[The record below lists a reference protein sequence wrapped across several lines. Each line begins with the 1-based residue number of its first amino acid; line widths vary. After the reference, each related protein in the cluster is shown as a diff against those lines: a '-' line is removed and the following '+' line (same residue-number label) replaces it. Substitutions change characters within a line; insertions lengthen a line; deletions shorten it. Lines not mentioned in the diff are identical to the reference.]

1 MRRFQQLRIWVI
13 AALSLFML
21 HTQSNAQNVT
31 YGFVQ
36 GLNPLEITAVAYP
49 DFTSNDVTMVTSVFS
64 FLLPEGTTTI
74 PAIPIAPAVGNFNNI
89 TGSWDVQLITP
100 TLYTNLG
107 FNGADLQGN
116 DVYQVVLQNSP
127 ILTNVVNGTPIELF
141 SFVLP
146 SDCLGGNV
154 EVLTNNGAIQQSIV
168 TNLFSNF
175 NNQMS
180 LSVNNNPAADTYNGN
195 DPTTFS
201 IMCPI
206 LNDLPDAV
214 DDNVNVNGNTTT
226 PIAPLVN
233 DNFGVNGPGTQA
245 ILIVTPPVNGIA
257 TVDNNGTPNDPTDDT
272 IDYTPNN
279 GFAGTDQIVYQI
291 CDSNGDC
298 DQATIT
304 INVTTMQN
312 CIPTL
317 QVFNASGAQI
327 TNGSSFTYTAPEGEC
342 GVQLIWTVF
351 AFDNC
356 GLPTLTSSISNPN
369 PQVIPTA
376 QLVQLNNAPTYA
388 LEIFAAVGTNT
399 VTVTATAL
407 DGTVVTQTFTI
418 EVPDIR
424 LPEIYTPGNMNIEI
438 PSCESDIPVNWTV
451 SVVDDCDIQPTLIQ
465 TAGPISGASLV
476 PGNYTVSYEATDDYG
491 NTSTESF
498 VISVNLAPS
507 PAPIVDVSDNGQFNV
522 PACEDDALVVFSGNV
537 YDCDL
542 TPFNFNAADLTV
554 TTNALSPGASGAVA
568 ISYTLPQDGYVY
580 FEATGN
586 LTPGTYVIVTDYQ
599 GVSVDHGVIV
609 TQDADQAATI
619 DMPGNLSYLVPQ
631 CSAGADLGFAV
642 QISDDCDTNLSGATF
657 TWNGAAAPAIDAAA
671 SNPSAGLYVWN
682 VSGVAAGSYTLGAS
696 YTDGAGNTS
705 TSEVTF
711 TVTGQPDTWAPLIV
725 YPSQDINVDLDP
737 CGPPTAVVTFEVT
750 ATDNCDG
757 DLVPNVSA
765 TGGTIVSNVTNGG
778 DTYVWTGGPGSYTVN
793 ISSTDAAGNTRT
805 EDFVINITQD
815 PAPLA
820 ALVCNDDINVTLD
833 DNCQREIR
841 ADMVLEGEMGCLD
854 NDDFVINI
862 VNDDDPS
869 NGNILDGC
877 GEFIYEI
884 DLNLPPAIDGFT
896 SDYEASNWTVVEE
909 NDGTVTITPDV
920 ATLVSGNAGGCTN
933 AESSMTIAAANDGT
947 ISFDYDYD
955 TNDPGW
961 EGHIIQVD
969 ANGNITTLVD
979 VTGSA
984 AGSINQSVAAG
995 DVLYIAVVSV
1005 DCNFGSGTAEISNFH
1020 FEPAGI
1026 PFPVDFIGCWG
1037 YITGEDKAAPVIECP
1052 ANTGTGTIVKN
1063 GYTLSGTIDTG
1074 DPQVVVND
1082 WSCLIDNAQPSS
1094 AGTRYVDVQAFQV
1107 DENDIYTFLV
1117 QSDVTQTGNVGFAI
1131 YQGGYDVSNPCENII
1146 AQSDIP
1152 QPPGVGN
1159 PLPGS
1164 QGNDPYVRLALP
1176 LQAGVTYYL
1185 ATTTFTPDATG
1196 NYQYSICSDDD
1207 GQVGFFDT
1215 TYVTNPDWSV
1225 DEIVTFTPFPT
1236 SPVTIQLL
1244 LHCED
1249 FDAIYNNPAS
1259 LSITGSPTVSDNCNN
1274 NVDVTFED
1282 NYAQNGDC
1290 GDIVITRTFTVVDN
1304 KGNTSY
1310 CNQLITLSP
1319 VIANDRGDSEVWL
1332 PPFTAPVECD
1342 EDFETLPNGHPT
1354 PAVTGYPFVFTISGI
1369 YDLNDNYCNVGASYE
1384 DGADIVVCDGAYK
1397 FIRTWTIVDWCNP
1410 IDFFTYSQ
1418 LIKVGDF
1425 TPPTVGHPG
1434 EDYDWDGV
1442 IDPLVFSTSPFS
1454 CTAAFEVPIPTVT
1467 DNCSDYEVYTEI
1479 VTTVEIDVTNQYGQV
1494 IGTALDTVTVR
1505 VIDWDA
1511 PTRFVNGIPVGEHM
1525 FYYIVEDDC
1534 GNKTEIYCPFS
1545 CLDQIE
1551 PVAVCDDDLH
1561 VSIGGGDFARL
1572 FAADIDEG
1580 SWDNCEI
1587 DRIEVRRNKF
1597 DPINYTC
1604 GNSFSLWGPYVDFFC
1619 CDVGVEIEIQLRV
1632 IDIAGNINTCWLYVT
1647 PEEKVNPY
1655 CYAPHNVMVDCDE
1668 VPFNFDPYD
1677 TDQLEDLFGTAIADD
1692 NCEAEAEELPPVVD
1706 LDCGSGRIIRRFRAV
1721 DIHGNQST
1729 NFCQQIVD
1737 IKEVHNYEIKFP
1749 EDAEALC
1756 GIVEPDSV
1764 TYEEIA
1770 CDLLAVSHTDEFFS
1784 ASGDECYKIFRKWKV
1799 INWCEYDGESA
1810 PMVIGRDEDCDGQP
1824 GDECVWVLRRP
1835 NGYTYIDRDNDE
1847 TEPNNVPLAFQNI
1860 CQGWDDFWRK
1870 EGTTPGY
1877 YEYTQ
1882 IIKVYDDI
1890 DPAIT
1895 GDDASFCSYDNVD
1908 CDAPI
1913 SLPFSVD
1920 ENCTPEDL
1928 NITVFLDA
1936 GADGVIDVNLTATG
1950 AYSFTLTGTYP
1961 DYVIGGVFPIGCHV
1975 FEVQVEDGCGN
1986 VSSGQLN
1993 FCVEDCK
2000 APSPICI
2007 NGLAIEL
2014 MPFDSDGDNVP
2025 DEGMMAI
2032 WASDFIASPI
2042 TDCSEPIKYSIN
2054 RSGEAANIDSTGL
2067 TLTCADTGI
2076 LVIEIWA
2083 WDAAGNSDF
2092 CETYILVQDNMG
2104 VCGISNPGI
2113 AGAVETEYE
2122 APVENVMM
2130 NLSGQSTASILT
2142 GVDGSYGFDGLA
2154 EGYDYTITPERDGDY
2169 LNGVSTFDLVLISQ
2183 HILGVQLL
2191 DSPYKMIAADVN
2203 NSESVTTLDLIALR
2217 KLILSIDTEFT
2228 NNTSWRFVDA
2238 DYVFPDPVDPWSEDF
2253 PEVININNLIEA
2265 GSYNNDFIA
2274 VKIGDVTED
2283 AQTSSLQTV
2292 EGRTVEGTLYLQA
2305 EEISMKAGQEYSV
2318 NFSIED
2324 LQSILGY
2331 QATLNFSLEAI
2342 ELVDIIEG
2350 VASEDNFGFTF
2361 LDEGLL
2367 TTSWHQA
2374 NVDEQGERIM
2384 FTLVLKSKVDV
2395 HLSEVMSVSSRITKA
2410 EAYATNNELMD
2421 VGLSFG
2427 ISTPSVAI
2435 GQFELYQNQPNP
2447 ANGETLIG
2455 FNLPEA
2461 TTATLTISDITGKQ
2475 IKLIRLDAVK
2485 GYNSVVIN
2493 TQHLPKG
2500 VLQYTIKASVYTDTK
2515 SMLITE

>member
-1 MRRFQQLRIWVI
+1 MERTNFTFVSPSRLIRAVMVLLAMSFGVSY
-13 AALSLFML
+13 AS
-21 HTQSNAQNVT
+21 AQCTPPANVT
-31 YGFVQ
+31 VTPGCDGSVTISWDAVPAATSYTLDVEDGGGLPVVNFV
-36 GLNPLEITAVAYP
+36 NMT
-49 DFTSNDVTMVTSVFS
+49 TTSV
-64 FLLPEGTTTI
+64 T
-74 PAIPIAPAVGNFNNI
+74 
-89 TGSWDVQLITP
+89 ITP
-100 TLYTNLG
+100 GTLTPSTSYPFAVTANCG
-107 FNGADLQGN
+107 VSTTASTQGVIN
-116 DVYQVVLQNSP
+116 AADVYDLPPTIVIS
-127 ILTNVVNGTPIELF
+127 NVVNPSCPTTPDGSFDVTVNDACGATYDITVAGSAEGTQTAAAGATV
-141 SFVLP
+141 SFTGMTGSVAGTTYTVSLA
-146 SDCLGGNV
+146 LNAA
-154 EVLTNNGAIQQSIV
+154 GAC
-168 TNLFSNF
+168 NY
-175 NNQMS
+175 
-180 LSVNNNPAADTYNGN
+180 NPACIAAVSATQVLASAD
-195 DPTTFS
+195 
-201 IMCPI
+201 
-206 LNDLPDAV
+206 A
-214 DDNVNVNGNTTT
+214 
-226 PIAPLVN
+226 
-233 DNFGVNGPGTQA
+233 
-245 ILIVTPPVNGIA
+245 TPPG
-257 TVDNNGTPNDPTDDT
+257 
-272 IDYTPNN
+272 
-279 GFAGTDQIVYQI
+279 
-291 CDSNGDC
+291 
-298 DQATIT
+298 
-304 INVTTMQN
+304 
-312 CIPTL
+312 L

-327 TNGSSFTYTAPEGEC
+327 PDGSNFTYNAPEGEC

-351 AFDNC
+351 SFDNC
-356 GLPTLTSSISNPN
+356 GLPTVTASVSNPN
-369 PQVIPTA
+369 PQVIPSA
-376 QLVQLNNAPTYA
+376 QLVLLNNAPTWA

-399 VTVTATAL
+399 VTVTSTDANGNAT
-407 DGTVVTQTFTI
+407 TQTFTV
-418 EVPDIR
+418 EVPDAR
-424 LPEIYTPGNMNIEI
+424 LPQIYGPGDMNIEI
-438 PSCESDIPVNWTV
+438 PSCEADIPVNWTV
-451 SVVDDCDIQPTLIQ
+451 STVDDCDLIPTFVQ
-465 TAGPISGASLV
+465 TGGPASGDVLA
-476 PGNYTVSYEATDDYG
+476 PGNYTVSYSSTDDYG
-491 NTSTESF
+491 NTANYSF
-498 VISVNLAPS
+498 DITVTQAPS
-507 PAPIVDVSDNGQFNV
+507 PAPIVDVSGNGQFNV

-609 TQDADQAATI
+609 TQDADQAANI

-642 QISDDCDTNLSGATF
+642 QISDDCDTDLSGATF

-833 DNCQREIR
+833 DNCQRVIR
-841 ADMVLEGEMGCLD
+841 ADMVLEGEMGCFD
-854 NDDFVINI
+854 NADFAITI

-884 DLNLPPAIDGFT
+884 DLAVLPAIDGFT
-896 SDYEASNWTVVEE
+896 SDYEAGNWAVVEE
-909 NDGTVTITPDV
+909 DDGSVTITPDV
-920 ATLVSGNAGGCTN
+920 ATLVSGNSGNCTN

-947 ISFDYDYD
+947 ISFDYDYQ
-955 TNDPGW
+955 TGDPGW

-969 ANGNITTLVD
+969 ANGNVTTLVD
-979 VTGSA
+979 VDASA
-984 AGSINQSVAAG
+984 SGSINQSVSAG

-1005 DCNFGSGTAEISNFH
+1005 DCAFGGGTAEISNFH
-1020 FEPAGI
+1020 FEPAAGLPGPI
-1026 PFPVDFIGCWG
+1026 DFIGCWG
-1037 YITGEDKAAPVIECP
+1037 YITGEDKAAPIIECP
-1052 ANTGTGTIVKN
+1052 PNTGTGTIVKN

-1082 WSCLIDNAQPSS
+1082 WSCLIDNAQPAS

-1236 SPVTIQLL
+1236 SPVTIELP

-1259 LSITGSPTVSDNCNN
+1259 LSITGSPIVSDNCDN

-1282 NYAQNGDC
+1282 TYQQFGDC
-1290 GDIVITRTFTVVDN
+1290 GDIVITRTFTAVDD

-1310 CNQLITLSP
+1310 CTQVITLRS
-1319 VIANDRGDSEVWL
+1319 VIANNRGDNEVWL
-1332 PPFTAPVECD
+1332 PPFTVPIECD
-1342 EDFETLPNGHPT
+1342 EDYPTLANGHPT
-1354 PAVTGYPFVFTISGI
+1354 PAVAGYPFVFTVSGI
-1369 YDLNDNYCNVGASYE
+1369 FDLNDDYCNVGASYE

-1410 IDFFTYSQ
+1410 IDFFTYPQ
-1418 LIKVGDF
+1418 VIKIGDF
-1425 TPPTVGHPG
+1425 TKPTVTCPG
-1434 EDYDWDGV
+1434 EDYDWDGDLDAP
-1442 IDPLVFSTSPFS
+1442 IYSTSPFS
-1454 CTAAFEVPIPTVT
+1454 CTASFEVPLPAVE
-1467 DNCSDYEVYTEI
+1467 DNCSAWEVYTEI
-1479 VTTVEIDVTNQYGQV
+1479 VTEVEVDVTNQYGQV

-1505 VIDWDA
+1505 VIEWDA
-1511 PTRFVNGIPVGEHM
+1511 PTRYVSGIPVGDHY
-1525 FYYIVEDDC
+1525 FYYSVEDDC
-1534 GNKTEIYCPFS
+1534 GNKTVVYCPFS
-1545 CLDQIE
+1545 VEDQIE

-1632 IDIAGNINTCWLYVT
+1632 IDVAGNINTCWLYVT
-1647 PEEKVNPY
+1647 PEEKVRPY
-1655 CYAPHNVMVDCDE
+1655 CYAPHNVDVDCDDL
-1668 VPFNFDPYD
+1668 PYDFDPYD
-1677 TDQLEDLFGTAIADD
+1677 TDQLEELFGAATADD
-1692 NCEAEAEELPPVVD
+1692 NCEAEADELPPVVD
-1706 LDCGSGRIIRRFRAV
+1706 LECGFGRIIRRFRAT

-1737 IKEVHNYEIKFP
+1737 INEVHNYEIKFP
-1749 EDAEALC
+1749 EDAEAIC
-1756 GIVEPDSV
+1756 GVADPDSV
-1764 TYEEIA
+1764 IYEEIA

-1835 NGYTYIDRDNDE
+1835 NGYTYIDRDDDE

-1870 EGTTPGY
+1870 EDTTPGY

-1890 DPAIT
+1890 DPEIT
-1895 GDDASFCSYDNVD
+1895 GDDQSFCSYDNVN
-1908 CDAPI
+1908 CDGVVAYE
-1913 SLPFSVD
+1913 FSVE

-1928 NITVFLDA
+1928 TIKVFLDA

-1950 AYSFTLTGTYP
+1950 AYGFTLTGTYP
-1961 DYVIGGVFPIGCHV
+1961 DYVIGGEYPIGCHA
-1975 FEVQVEDGCGN
+1975 FEVHVEDGCGN
-1986 VSSGQLN
+1986 VNAELLD

-2000 APSPICI
+2000 APAPICI

-2014 MPFDSDGDNVP
+2014 MPFDVDGDDVP
-2025 DEGMMAI
+2025 DEGRMAI

-2054 RSGEAANIDSTGL
+2054 RSGDAANIDSTSIV
-2067 TLTCADTGI
+2067 LTCADTGT

-2092 CETYILVQDNMG
+2092 CETYILVQDNMNS
-2104 VCGISNPGI
+2104 CGTPGAAA
-2113 AGAVETEYE
+2113 AGAVNTEVN
-2122 APVENVMM
+2122 APVEGVNVS
-2130 NLSGQSTASILT
+2130 LSGQGIADMETSNAGEYMFANLE
-2142 GVDGSYGFDGLA
+2142 
-2154 EGYDYTITPERDGDY
+2154 EGYDYTITPQLDGDY

-2203 NSESVTTLDLIALR
+2203 NSESITTLDLIQLR
-2217 KLILSIDTEFT
+2217 KLILSIETEFT

-2238 DYVFPDPVDPWSEDF
+2238 DFAFPQPSNPWMTQF
-2253 PEVININNLIEA
+2253 PEVININNLSSA
-2265 GSYNNDFIA
+2265 GDFNNDFVA
-2274 VKIGDVTED
+2274 VKIGDVNLD
-2283 AQTSSLQTV
+2283 AETSSLVDV
-2292 EGRTVEGTLYLQA
+2292 EGRTVAGALAFEVA
-2305 EEISMKAGQEYSV
+2305 EEALKAGNEYTV
-2318 NFSIED
+2318 AFTAPSIAA
-2324 LQSILGY
+2324 IAGY
-2331 QATLNFSLEAI
+2331 QATLTFNTEAV
-2342 ELVDIIEG
+2342 ELVDVISG
-2350 VASEDNFGFTF
+2350 VATEENFG
-2361 LDEGLL
+2361 LAYVDEGLI
-2367 TTSWHQA
+2367 TTSW
-2374 NVDEQGERIM
+2374 NGEAAEGVM
-2384 FTLVLKSKVDV
+2384 FSLVLRATADAN
-2395 HLSEVMSVSSRITKA
+2395 LSEVLGVSSRITKA
-2410 EAYATNNELMD
+2410 EAYDHDGDYLD
-2421 VGLSFG
+2421 
-2427 ISTPSVAI
+2427 VAI
-2435 GQFELYQNQPNP
+2435 EFNNGTVAAAGFELYQNTPNP
-2447 ANGETLIG
+2447 FKGETVIG

-2461 TTATLTISDITGKQ
+2461 MTASMTISDVTGKVL
-2475 IKLIRLDAVK
+2475 KLVRLDGVK
-2485 GYNSVVIN
+2485 GYNSVVVN
-2493 TQHLPKG
+2493 AKDLPASG
-2500 VLQYTIKASVYTDTK
+2500 VLYYTVETDNFTATK
-2515 SMLITE
+2515 KMVIVE

>member
-1 MRRFQQLRIWVI
+1 MERTNFTFVSPSRLIRAVMVLLAMSFGVSY
-13 AALSLFML
+13 AS
-21 HTQSNAQNVT
+21 AQCTPPANVT
-31 YGFVQ
+31 VTPGCDGSVTISWDAVPAATSYTLDVEDGGGLPVVNFV
-36 GLNPLEITAVAYP
+36 NMT
-49 DFTSNDVTMVTSVFS
+49 TTSV
-64 FLLPEGTTTI
+64 T
-74 PAIPIAPAVGNFNNI
+74 
-89 TGSWDVQLITP
+89 ITP
-100 TLYTNLG
+100 GTLTPSTSYPFAVTANCG
-107 FNGADLQGN
+107 VSTTASTQGVIN
-116 DVYQVVLQNSP
+116 AADVYDLPPTIAIS
-127 ILTNVVNGTPIELF
+127 NVVN
-141 SFVLP
+141 P
-146 SDCLGGNV
+146 SC
-154 EVLTNNGAIQQSIV
+154 
-168 TNLFSNF
+168 
-175 NNQMS
+175 
-180 LSVNNNPAADTYNGN
+180 
-195 DPTTFS
+195 PTT
-201 IMCPI
+201 
-206 LNDLPDAV
+206 PDGSFDV
-214 DDNVNVNGNTTT
+214 T
-226 PIAPLVN
+226 VN
-233 DNFGVNGPGTQA
+233 DACGATYDITVAGSAEGTQTA
-245 ILIVTPPVNGIA
+245 AAGATVSFTGMTGSVAGTTYTVSLALNAAGACNYDPACIAAVSATQVLASADATPPG
-257 TVDNNGTPNDPTDDT
+257 
-272 IDYTPNN
+272 
-279 GFAGTDQIVYQI
+279 
-291 CDSNGDC
+291 
-298 DQATIT
+298 
-304 INVTTMQN
+304 
-312 CIPTL
+312 L

-327 TNGSSFTYTAPEGEC
+327 PDGSNFTYNAPEGEC

-351 AFDNC
+351 SFDNC
-356 GLPTLTSSISNPN
+356 GLPTVTASVSNPN

-376 QLVQLNNAPTYA
+376 QLVLLNNAPTWA

-399 VTVTATAL
+399 VTVTSTDANGNAT
-407 DGTVVTQTFTI
+407 TQTFTV
-418 EVPDIR
+418 EVPDAR
-424 LPEIYTPGNMNIEI
+424 LPQIYGPGDMNIEI
-438 PSCESDIPVNWTV
+438 PSCEADIPVNWTV
-451 SVVDDCDIQPTLIQ
+451 STVDDCDLIPTFVQ
-465 TAGPISGASLV
+465 TGGPASGSSLA
-476 PGNYTVSYEATDDYG
+476 PGNYTVSYSSTDDYG
-491 NTSTESF
+491 NTANYSF
-498 VISVNLAPS
+498 DITVTQAPS
-507 PAPIVDVSDNGQFNV
+507 PAPIVDVSGNGQFNV

-609 TQDADQAATI
+609 TQDADQAANI

-642 QISDDCDTNLSGATF
+642 QISDDCDTDLSGATF

-737 CGPPTAVVTFEVT
+737 CGPSTAVVTFEVT

-757 DLVPNVSA
+757 DLIPNVSS
-765 TGGTIVSNVTNGG
+765 TGGTITNNGN
-778 DTYVWTGGPGSYTVN
+778 TYELTAGPGIYTVT

-805 EDFVINITQD
+805 EDFAVNITQD

-820 ALVCNDDINVTLD
+820 ALVCNDNINVTLD
-833 DNCQREIR
+833 ANCQREIR
-841 ADMVLEGEMGCLD
+841 ADMVLEGEFGCYD
-854 NDDFVINI
+854 NDDFVITI

-884 DLNLPPAIDGFT
+884 
-896 SDYEASNWTVVEE
+896 E
-909 NDGTVTITPDV
+909 
-920 ATLVSGNAGGCTN
+920 LVGGNGP
-933 AESSMTIAAANDGT
+933 I
-947 ISFDYDYD
+947 
-955 TNDPGW
+955 
-961 EGHIIQVD
+961 
-969 ANGNITTLVD
+969 
-979 VTGSA
+979 
-984 AGSINQSVAAG
+984 
-995 DVLYIAVVSV
+995 
-1005 DCNFGSGTAEISNFH
+1005 
-1020 FEPAGI
+1020 
-1026 PFPVDFIGCWG
+1026 DFISCWG

-1063 GYTLSGTIDTG
+1063 GYTLSGTIDTD

-1082 WSCLIDNAQPSS
+1082 WSCLIDNAQPAS
-1094 AGTRYVDVQAFQV
+1094 AGSRFVDIQSFQV

-1131 YQGGYDVSNPCENII
+1131 YQDGYDIDNPCENII
-1146 AQSDIP
+1146 AQSDILNDG
-1152 QPPGVGN
+1152 QGNGVGN
-1159 PLPGS
+1159 PLPGA
-1164 QGNDPYVRLALP
+1164 QANDAYVRLALP

-1196 NYQYSICSDDD
+1196 NYTYSICSDDN

-1225 DEIVTFTPFPT
+1225 DEIVTFTPFQT
-1236 SPVTIQLL
+1236 SPVTIELP

-1259 LSITGSPTVSDNCNN
+1259 LSITGSPIVSDNCDN

-1282 NYAQNGDC
+1282 TYQQFGDC
-1290 GDIVITRTFTVVDN
+1290 GDIVITRTFTAADD
-1304 KGNTSY
+1304 KGNTSF
-1310 CNQLITLSP
+1310 CTQTITLRS
-1319 VIANDRGDSEVWL
+1319 VIANNRGDSEVWL
-1332 PPFTAPVECD
+1332 PPFTVPIECD

-1354 PAVTGYPFVFTISGI
+1354 PAIAGYPFVFTISGI
-1369 YDLNDNYCNVGASYE
+1369 FDLNDDYCNVGASYE

-1410 IDFFTYSQ
+1410 IDFYTYPQ
-1418 LIKVGDF
+1418 VIKVGDF
-1425 TPPTVGHPG
+1425 TKPTVTCPG
-1434 EDYDWDGV
+1434 EDYDWDGDLDAP
-1442 IDPLVFSTSPFS
+1442 IYSTSPFS
-1454 CTAAFEVPIPTVT
+1454 CTASFEVPLPAVE
-1467 DNCSDYEVYTEI
+1467 DNCSAWEVYTEI
-1479 VTTVEIDVTNQYGQV
+1479 VTEVEVDVTNQYGQV

-1505 VIDWDA
+1505 VIEWDA
-1511 PTRFVNGIPVGEHM
+1511 PTRYVSGIPVGDHY
-1525 FYYIVEDDC
+1525 FYYSVEDDC
-1534 GNKTEIYCPFS
+1534 GNKTVVYCPFS
-1545 CLDQIE
+1545 VEDQIE

-1572 FAADIDEG
+1572 FAENIDEG

-1632 IDIAGNINTCWLYVT
+1632 IDVAGNINTCWLYVT
-1647 PEEKVNPY
+1647 PEEKVRPY
-1655 CYAPHNVMVDCDE
+1655 CYAPHNVDVDCDDL
-1668 VPFNFDPYD
+1668 PYDFDPYD
-1677 TDQLEDLFGTAIADD
+1677 TDQLEELFGAATADD
-1692 NCEAEAEELPPVVD
+1692 NCEAEADELPPVVD
-1706 LDCGSGRIIRRFRAV
+1706 LECGFGRIIRRFRAT

-1737 IKEVHNYEIKFP
+1737 INEVHNYEIKFP
-1749 EDAEALC
+1749 EDAEAIC
-1756 GIVEPDSV
+1756 GVADPDSV
-1764 TYEEIA
+1764 IYEEIA

-1824 GDECVWVLRRP
+1824 GDEAVWVLRRP
-1835 NGYTYIDRDNDE
+1835 NGYTYIDRDDDE

-1870 EGTTPGY
+1870 EDTTPGY

-1890 DPAIT
+1890 DPEIT
-1895 GDDASFCSYDNVD
+1895 GDDQSFCSYDNVN
-1908 CDAPI
+1908 CDGVVAYE
-1913 SLPFSVD
+1913 FSVE

-1928 NITVFLDA
+1928 TIKVFLDA

-1950 AYSFTLTGTYP
+1950 AYGFTLTGTYP
-1961 DYVIGGVFPIGCHV
+1961 DYVIGGEYPIGCHA
-1975 FEVQVEDGCGN
+1975 FEVHVEDGCGN
-1986 VSSGQLN
+1986 VNAELLD

-2000 APSPICI
+2000 APAPICI

-2014 MPFDSDGDNVP
+2014 MPFDVDGDDVP
-2025 DEGMMAI
+2025 DEGRMAI

-2054 RSGEAANIDSTGL
+2054 RSGDAANIDSTSIV
-2067 TLTCADTGI
+2067 LTCADTGT

-2092 CETYILVQDNMG
+2092 CETYILVQDNMNS
-2104 VCGISNPGI
+2104 CGTPGAAA
-2113 AGAVETEYE
+2113 AGAVSTESNNS
-2122 APVENVMM
+2122 VEDVQVS
-2130 NLSGQSTASILT
+2130 LSGQGSATEMTTADGQYTFT
-2142 GVDGSYGFDGLA
+2142 GLV

-2191 DSPYKMIAADVN
+2191 NTPYKMIAADVN
-2203 NSESVTTLDLIALR
+2203 NSESITTLDLIQLR

-2238 DYVFPDPVDPWSEDF
+2238 DFAFPQPSNPWMTQF
-2253 PEVININNLIEA
+2253 PEVININNLSSA
-2265 GSYNNDFIA
+2265 GDYGNDFVA
-2274 VKIGDVTED
+2274 VKIGDVNLD
-2283 AQTSSLQTV
+2283 AETSSLVDV
-2292 EGRTVEGTLYLQA
+2292 EGRTVAGALAFEVA
-2305 EEISMKAGQEYSV
+2305 EEALKAGNEYTV
-2318 NFSIED
+2318 AFTAPSIAA
-2324 LQSILGY
+2324 IAGY
-2331 QATLNFSLEAI
+2331 QATLTFNTEAV
-2342 ELVDIIEG
+2342 ELVDVISG
-2350 VASEDNFGFTF
+2350 VATEENFG
-2361 LDEGLL
+2361 LAYVDEGLI
-2367 TTSWHQA
+2367 TTSW
-2374 NVDEQGERIM
+2374 NGEAAEGVM
-2384 FTLVLKSKVDV
+2384 FSLVLRATADAN
-2395 HLSEVMSVSSRITKA
+2395 LSEVLGVSSRITKA
-2410 EAYATNNELMD
+2410 EAYDHDGDYLD
-2421 VGLSFG
+2421 
-2427 ISTPSVAI
+2427 VAI
-2435 GQFELYQNQPNP
+2435 EFNNGTVAAAGFELYQNTPNP
-2447 ANGETLIG
+2447 FKGETVIG

-2461 TTATLTISDITGKQ
+2461 MTASMTISDVTGKVL
-2475 IKLIRLDAVK
+2475 KLVRLDGVK
-2485 GYNSVVIN
+2485 GYNSVVVN
-2493 TQHLPKG
+2493 AKDLPASG
-2500 VLQYTIKASVYTDTK
+2500 VLYYTVETDNFTATK
-2515 SMLITE
+2515 KMVIVK